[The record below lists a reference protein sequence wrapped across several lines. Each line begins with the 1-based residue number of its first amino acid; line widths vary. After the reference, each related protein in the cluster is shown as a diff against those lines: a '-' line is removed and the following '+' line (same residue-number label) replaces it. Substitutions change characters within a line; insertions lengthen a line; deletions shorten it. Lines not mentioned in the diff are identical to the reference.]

1 MLENYFITASF
12 FISTAYRLTVV
23 STMLVMSQIILIRF
37 KAHMVLVRNMNLF
50 VLVKHW
56 IENVQLQ
63 SKQLAAVSQI
73 LV

>member
-1 MLENYFITASF
+1 
-12 FISTAYRLTVV
+12 
-23 STMLVMSQIILIRF
+23 MLVMSQIILIRF

-50 VLVKHW
+50 VLVKQW

>member
-12 FISTAYRLTVV
+12 FISIAYRLTVV
-23 STMLVMSQIILIRF
+23 FTMLVMSQIILIRF

-50 VLVKHW
+50 VLVKQW